1 MIDNIALEIEPA
13 DMAEL
18 ANALAAANLPI
29 ADIAEPGRR
38 FFRIT
43 QAGEAIGYAGI
54 EGDGPDQLLRSFVI
68 LATRRR
74 QGLGSA
80 MLALVEDKARAG
92 AAVRMHL
99 LTTSAS
105 AFFAKHGYAP
115 ADRAEAPATIANS
128 REFAGICPES
138 AAYLIKPLGH

>member
-1 MIDNIALEIEPA
+1 MIDNIALHIEPA
-13 DMAEL
+13 DMVEL
-18 ANALAAANLPI
+18 ANALAAADLPI
-29 ADIAEPGRR
+29 TDIAEPSRR

-68 LATRRR
+68 LAARRR
-74 QGLGSA
+74 QGLGRA

-99 LTTSAS
+99 LTTSAA

-115 ADRAEAPATIANS
+115 ADRADAPATIANS
-128 REFAGICPES
+128 REFAGICPAS
-138 AAYLIKPLGH
+138 AAYLIKPLGR